1 MDEIRK
7 ILNDA
12 YEIMNAIM
20 VSGQSA
26 DYLVAAKHKIRTAFQ
41 LCDEEKDAEKE
52 GQKNGG

>member
-12 YEIMNAIM
+12 YEIMNVIM

-41 LCDEEKDAEKE
+41 LCNAEKE
-52 GQKNGG
+52 GQNGG